1 MARIVRFHADVA
13 SDLQDAIAWYESISF
28 ELANRFRNNV
38 KRCLATIEQ
47 RPESFDLADDPIR
60 IARIDALPYL
70 VLFESSAKSIEILAV
85 FHASTDPR
93 KWKQRR
99 S

>member
-1 MARIVRFHADVA
+1 MARIVRFHAHVA

-38 KRCLATIEQ
+38 KRCLANIEQ
-47 RPESFDLADDPIR
+47 RPESFGLADDSIR
-60 IARIDALPYL
+60 IARIDAFPYL
-70 VLFESSAKSIEILAV
+70 VPFESSAKAIEILAV
-85 FHASTDPR
+85 VHATTDPR
-93 KWKQRR
+93 KWKRRR